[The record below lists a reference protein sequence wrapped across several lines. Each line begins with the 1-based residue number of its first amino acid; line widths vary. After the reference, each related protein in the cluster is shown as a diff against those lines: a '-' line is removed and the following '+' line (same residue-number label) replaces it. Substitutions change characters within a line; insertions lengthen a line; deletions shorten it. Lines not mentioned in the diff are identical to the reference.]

1 MKAFHLLAFTAIAAL
16 TGCSPKPDTAA
27 PSAKA
32 AMTITTAQVQP
43 HTLTR
48 AIEAQGQITA
58 WQEAI
63 ISAKVNGV
71 TLMTLHADVGDQ
83 VKQGQLLARFDT
95 RIVNAELAQ
104 ARANLAQASA
114 NAKQATA
121 NHERILR
128 MQGKGAISE
137 QDLQL
142 AQTQVEMADAQRE
155 MAQAQLTA
163 LEIRLKDCEVRAVDD
178 GVIASRHATLG
189 QVSTAGT
196 ELFRL
201 IRQQRLEWHAQLNAQ
216 QLAQVAIGQAV
227 TVTLPGGKSIT
238 GTIRQLA
245 PALDPQSRLG
255 LAYVAL
261 NTSSNTSSNTRS
273 DARAGMYASGMIQ
286 LAEQTSLVVPTEAVV
301 LRDGRSYVFRVTA
314 DDKVTQVPVDTG
326 RREGKLIEV
335 SAGLTDNDRIAVR
348 GAGFL
353 VDGDRVRL
361 AETPPIAGIT
371 GASLSQQEATP

>member
-1 MKAFHLLAFTAIAAL
+1 MKAPHLLALSAIVAL
-16 TGCSPKPDTAA
+16 SGCGQKPDTPS

-43 HTLTR
+43 HTLAR
-48 AIEAQGQITA
+48 AIEAQGPITA

-71 TLMTLHADVGDQ
+71 TLTELHADVGDR

-104 ARANLAQASA
+104 ARANLAQATA

-121 NHERILR
+121 NRDRILR

-137 QDLQL
+137 QDWQL

-155 MAQAQLTA
+155 MAQAQSAA

-178 GVIASRHATLG
+178 GVIAARNATLG
-189 QVSTAGT
+189 QVSAAGA

-201 IRQQRLEWHAQLNAQ
+201 IRQQRLEWQAQLSAQ
-216 QLAQVAIGQAV
+216 QLAQVAIGQVV
-227 TVTLPGGKSIT
+227 TVTLPGGKSVT
-238 GTIRQLA
+238 GTLRQLA

-261 NTSSNTSSNTRS
+261 DTDNDSGTE
-273 DARAGMYASGMIQ
+273 ARAGMYASGTIQ
-286 LAEQTSLVVPTEAVV
+286 LAEQTSLVVPTDAVV

-314 DDKVTQVPVDTG
+314 DEKVTQVAINTG
-326 RREGKLIEV
+326 RRDGKLIEV
-335 SAGLTDNDRIAVR
+335 SAGLADNDRVAVR

-371 GASLSQQEATP
+371 DSSLSQQEATP

>member
-1 MKAFHLLAFTAIAAL
+1 
-16 TGCSPKPDTAA
+16 
-27 PSAKA
+27 
-32 AMTITTAQVQP
+32 
-43 HTLTR
+43 
-48 AIEAQGQITA
+48 
-58 WQEAI
+58 
-63 ISAKVNGV
+63 
-71 TLMTLHADVGDQ
+71 MTLHADVGDQ

-142 AQTQVEMADAQRE
+142 AQTQVEMANAQRE

-178 GVIASRHATLG
+178 GVIASRQATLG
-189 QVSTAGT
+189 QVSIAGT

-201 IRQQRLEWHAQLNAQ
+201 IRQQRLEWQAQLNAQ

-227 TVTLPGGKSIT
+227 TVTLPGGKPII

-261 NTSSNTSSNTRS
+261 NTSNTSSNTSS

-314 DDKVTQVPVDTG
+314 DDKVTQVAVDTG

-361 AETPPIAGIT
+361 AEAPPIAGIT

>member
-16 TGCSPKPDTAA
+16 AGCSPKPDTAA

-43 HTLTR
+43 HTLAR

-114 NAKQATA
+114 NAKQANA

-155 MAQAQLTA
+155 MVQAQLTA

-201 IRQQRLEWHAQLNAQ
+201 IRQQRLEWQAQLNAQ

-227 TVTLPGGKSIT
+227 TVTLPGGKSVA

-261 NTSSNTSSNTRS
+261 NTSSDTGS

>member
-1 MKAFHLLAFTAIAAL
+1 MKAPHLLALSAIVAL
-16 TGCSPKPDTAA
+16 SGCGQKPDATTPA
-27 PSAKA
+27 AKA
-32 AMTITTAQVQP
+32 AMTVTTAQVQP
-43 HTLTR
+43 HTLAR
-48 AIEAQGQITA
+48 AIEAQGPIAA

-63 ISAKVNGV
+63 ISAKINGV
-71 TLMTLHADVGDQ
+71 TLTELHADVGDR

-104 ARANLAQASA
+104 ARANLAQATA

-121 NHERILR
+121 NRDRILR

-178 GVIASRHATLG
+178 GVIAARSATLG
-189 QVSTAGT
+189 QVSAAGT

-201 IRQQRLEWHAQLNAQ
+201 IRQQRLEWQAQLNAQ

-238 GTIRQLA
+238 GTLRQLA

-261 NTSSNTSSNTRS
+261 DTDHDSGT

-314 DDKVTQVPVDTG
+314 DEKVTQVAVNTG

-371 GASLSQQEATP
+371 DSSLSQQEAMP